1 MARLPIMPTRKAG
14 VLPQP
19 TRVVIPPDG
28 SDGASF
34 FSGVYPP
41 YVSYLGGTS
50 LADNL
55 KRGRFISSFMWSVYS
70 DACGFPFENQS
81 PMDIYAHNN
90 NQWVSGLTEPKN
102 SHKKNL
108 KLGGWTDDTQL
119 KIAIMESILSENG
132 INMESM
138 AEGHVRMLDLGPRGW
153 GGSTRDSVMRLKA
166 GVPWDKAGYHDEPE
180 KGGGNGIP
188 MKTGVIGA
196 YYAAKFGDHLTST
209 GSWYLPTGL
218 SVYTLIANSVRDI
231 AIMTHLDSRPIIA
244 GIVQAI
250 LVAWGVLDHPLDWER
265 MMRMIRKLE
274 DFFPNDGDTL
284 SSRLIHIDLDR
295 DLEYHA
301 HIFRTGCYVLESYS
315 FTIAAYL
322 LYRDMKGTPDDIP
335 EWIHQVVNCG
345 GDCDSTAAM
354 FGELAGATQEG
365 DSELWAPLEE
375 VDRLKSLA
383 AAFWDSSLRK

>member
-1 MARLPIMPTRKAG
+1 MARLPIMTLRKAG
-14 VLPQP
+14 TLPQP

-28 SDGASF
+28 SDGASY

-41 YVSYLGGTS
+41 YTPS
-50 LADNL
+50 NE
-55 KRGRFISSFMWSVYS
+55 KGRENFISSFMWGVYG
-70 DACGFPFENQS
+70 DACGMPFESQS

-102 SHKKNL
+102 AHKKNL

-119 KIAIMESILSENG
+119 KIAIMESILSEG
-132 INMESM
+132 DINMESI
-138 AEGHVRMLDLGPRGW
+138 AEGHVRMLGLGPRGW
-153 GGSTRDSVMRLKA
+153 GGSTRDSVMKLKA
-166 GVPWDKAGYHDEPE
+166 GVPWDKSGYHDEPE

-196 YYAAKFGDHLTST
+196 YYAAKYGDHLTST

-265 MMRMIRKLE
+265 MMRMIQKLE

-322 LYRDMKGTPDDIP
+322 LYRNQSYPGETNFIPDDIP
-335 EWIHQVVNCG
+335 EWTHQVINCG
-345 GDCDSTAAM
+345 GDCDSTASM
-354 FGELAGATQEG
+354 FAELVGATQAG